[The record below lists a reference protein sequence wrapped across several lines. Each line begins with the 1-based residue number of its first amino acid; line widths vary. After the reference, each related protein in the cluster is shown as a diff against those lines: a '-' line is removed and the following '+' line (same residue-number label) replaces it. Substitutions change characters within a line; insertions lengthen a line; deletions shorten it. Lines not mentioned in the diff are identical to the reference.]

1 MSAVRIGI
9 IGAGSAIF
17 SMRLVSDICKTQNLK
32 GSEVVLMDIDEDRL
46 NAVSFLAQ
54 RISDEF
60 DANIHFSTTTILD
73 QAITDSNFVI
83 NSALVGGHN
92 FLEKMRKIGEKHGY
106 TRGIDTQEF
115 NMVSDYYTL
124 TNWNQ
129 LSYFLEIAQKME
141 HNGVKNPWLL
151 QAANPVFEGTTLIH
165 RQTSTNMVGFCH
177 GHHEVK
183 QLADAINVPFWEIE
197 WQVAGVNHGI
207 WLNKFERDGKNLYPK
222 LEEYFNNRKEWHPK
236 DPPDDQLS
244 PVAWD
249 LYKFYGMFPIGDT
262 QRNSSWKYHYNL
274 ETKKKW
280 YGEPWGGFDSNLGWK
295 WYQDKVYTITKT
307 LQEMMKMIMERA
319 ATKKDLSVK
328 AFIQENINHFPED
341 IREQVEQIFDP
352 NSLSGEQH
360 IPFIDAIAN
369 DNETRLVVNTLNR
382 KDTHSKAV
390 VIKGLPEDCA
400 CEFPAIVDSQGIHPE
415 EINPQLTDRIVK
427 WYLMPRILRMEWA
440 LEAFIKKDKS
450 LIVEFLIRDRRTTS
464 YEQAKAVVEEIFD
477 NNQ

>member
-46 NAVSFLAQ
+46 KAVSFLAQ

-60 DANIHFSTTTILD
+60 DADIRFSTTTNVD
-73 QAITDSNFVI
+73 KAIANSNFVI
-83 NSALVGGHN
+83 NSALVGGHS

-183 QLADAINVPFWEIE
+183 QLAEAIKVPFWEIE

-207 WLNKFERDGKNLYPK
+207 WLNKFERDGKSLYPR

-236 DPPDDQLS
+236 IPPMTNFPRWHGTCTNSTACSQSVIHNATPAGNITMTLRQKRNGTENHGVDLIPILGGNGIRIKCMPS
-244 PVAWD
+244 P
-249 LYKFYGMFPIGDT
+249 K
-262 QRNSSWKYHYNL
+262 RC
-274 ETKKKW
+274 
-280 YGEPWGGFDSNLGWK
+280 
-295 WYQDKVYTITKT
+295 
-307 LQEMMKMIMERA
+307 
-319 ATKKDLSVK
+319 
-328 AFIQENINHFPED
+328 
-341 IREQVEQIFDP
+341 
-352 NSLSGEQH
+352 
-360 IPFIDAIAN
+360 
-369 DNETRLVVNTLNR
+369 R
-382 KDTHSKAV
+382 K
-390 VIKGLPEDCA
+390 
-400 CEFPAIVDSQGIHPE
+400 
-415 EINPQLTDRIVK
+415 
-427 WYLMPRILRMEWA
+427 
-440 LEAFIKKDKS
+440 
-450 LIVEFLIRDRRTTS
+450 
-464 YEQAKAVVEEIFD
+464 
-477 NNQ
+477 

>member
-17 SMRLVSDICKTQNLK
+17 SMRLVSDICKTKNLK

-46 NAVSFLAQ
+46 KAVSFLAQ

-60 DANIHFSTTTILD
+60 GADIRFTTTTNVD
-73 QAITDSNFVI
+73 EAIANSNFVI
-83 NSALVGGHN
+83 NSALVGGHG

-141 HNGVKNPWLL
+141 NNGTNNPWLL

-165 RQTSTNMVGFCH
+165 RETNTNMVGFCH
-177 GHHEVK
+177 GHHEVRH
-183 QLADAINVPFWEIE
+183 LAEAIGVPMSEID

-207 WLNKFERDGKNLYPK
+207 WLNRFEKDGENLYPK
-222 LEEYFNNRKEWHPK
+222 LEEYFNSRKEWAPK

-244 PVAWD
+244 LVAWD

-262 QRNSSWKYHYNL
+262 QRNSSWKYHYDL

-280 YGEPWGGFDSNLGWK
+280 YGEPWGGFDSDLGWK
-295 WYQDKVYTITKT
+295 WYQDKVYAITKT
-307 LQEMMKMIMERA
+307 LQEMMKMIMEQA
-319 ATKKDLSVK
+319 AVKKDLSVK
-328 AFIQENINHFPED
+328 NFIEENINQFPED
-341 IREQVEQIFDP
+341 IKEQVEQIFDP
-352 NSLSGEQH
+352 NTLSGEQH
-360 IPFIDAIAN
+360 IPFINAIAN
-369 DNETRLVVNTLNR
+369 NNPTRLVVNTLNR
-382 KDTHSKAV
+382 KSEDSSEV
-390 VIKGLPEDCA
+390 VIKGIPNNVA

-415 EINPQLTDRIVK
+415 EIKPKLTNRIVK

-464 YEQAKAVVEEIFD
+464 YEQAKAVVEEIFE
-477 NNQ
+477 NNA

>member
-46 NAVSFLAQ
+46 KAVSFLAQ

-60 DANIHFSTTTILD
+60 DADIRFSTTTNVD
-73 QAITDSNFVI
+73 KAIANSNFVI
-83 NSALVGGHN
+83 NSALVGGHS

-183 QLADAINVPFWEIE
+183 QLAEAIKVPFWEIE

-207 WLNKFERDGKNLYPK
+207 WLNKFERDGKSLYPR
-222 LEEYFNNRKEWHPK
+222 LEEYFNSRQEWHPK

-249 LYKFYGMFPIGDT
+249 MYKFYGMFPIGDT
-262 QRNSSWKYHYNL
+262 QRNSSWKYHYDL

-280 YGEPWGGFDSNLGWK
+280 YGEPWGGFDSDLGWK

-307 LQEMMKMIMERA
+307 LQEMMKMIMEQA
-319 ATKKDLSVK
+319 AAKKELSVK
-328 AFIQENINHFPED
+328 SFIEENIKQFPED
-341 IREQVEQIFDP
+341 IREQIEQTFDP
-352 NSLSGEQH
+352 EILSGEQH

-382 KDTHSKAV
+382 KDDHSQAV
-390 VIKGLPEDCA
+390 VIKGLPSDVA
-400 CEFPAIVDSQGIHPE
+400 CEFPATVDSQGIHPE
-415 EINPQLTDRIVK
+415 EINPKLTDRIVK

-450 LIVEFLIRDRRTTS
+450 LIVELLIRDRRTTS
-464 YEQAKAVVEEIFD
+464 YEQAKTVVEEIFD
-477 NNQ
+477 NNK

>member
-17 SMRLVSDICKTQNLK
+17 SMRLVSDICKTKNLN

-46 NAVSFLAQ
+46 KAVCFLAQ

-60 DANIHFSTTTILD
+60 DGDIHFSTTTNVD
-73 QAITDSNFVI
+73 QAIGNSDFVI
-83 NSALVGGHN
+83 NSALIGGHG
-92 FLEKMRKIGEKHGY
+92 FLEKMREIGEKHGY
-106 TRGIDTQEF
+106 IRGIDSQEF

-141 HNGVKNPWLL
+141 NNGAKNPWLL

-165 RQTSTNMVGFCH
+165 RQTRTNMVGFCH
-177 GHHEVK
+177 GHHEVR
-183 QLADAINVPFWEIE
+183 QLADAIGIPFWEIE

-207 WLNKFERDGKNLYPK
+207 WLNKFERDGETLYPK

-249 LYKFYGMFPIGDT
+249 MYQFYGMFPIGDT
-262 QRNSSWKYHYNL
+262 QRNTSWKYHYDL

-280 YGEPWGGFDSNLGWK
+280 YGEPWGGFDSALGWK

-307 LQEMMKMIMERA
+307 LQEMMKMMMEQ
-319 ATKKDLSVK
+319 ATVKKELSIK
-328 AFIQENINHFPED
+328 TFIKDNINRFPEE

-352 NSLSGEQH
+352 EVLSGEQH
-360 IPFIDAIAN
+360 VPFIDAIAN
-369 DNETRLVVNTLNR
+369 NNQTRLVVNTLNR
-382 KDTHSKAV
+382 KDKHSKGV
-390 VIKGLPEDCA
+390 VIQGLPGDCA
-400 CEFPAIVDSQGIHPE
+400 CEFPALVDSEGIHPE
-415 EINPQLTDRIVK
+415 EINPKLTDRIVK
-427 WYLMPRILRMEWA
+427 WYLLPRILRMEWA
-440 LEAFIKKDKS
+440 LEAFIKKDPS
-450 LIVEFLIRDRRTTS
+450 LIVEMLMRDRRTTS
-464 YEQAKAVVEEIFD
+464 YEQAKAVVDELFR
-477 NNQ
+477 NN